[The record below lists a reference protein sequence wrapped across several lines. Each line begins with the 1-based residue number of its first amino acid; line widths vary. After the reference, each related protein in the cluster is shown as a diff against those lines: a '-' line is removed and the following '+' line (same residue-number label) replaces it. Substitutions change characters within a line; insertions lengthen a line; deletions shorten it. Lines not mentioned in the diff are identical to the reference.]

1 MARST
6 RAQSAEG
13 GVRRRLGMFRKM
25 LVAYDG
31 SEGSR
36 RALQTAIALAK
47 PLGAELHSISV
58 MEHLPHYAATVGEV
72 KEAQEEFERFFQGL
86 TKQARDLAAL
96 QGIELETVIRPGHE
110 VETIVTFAKEGGFD
124 LLLIG
129 FVGHS
134 NIWGRIMGSTTQNIS
149 RLAPCTVMIVK

>member
-1 MARST
+1 
-6 RAQSAEG
+6 
-13 GVRRRLGMFRKM
+13 MFRKI

-36 RALQTAIALAK
+36 RALGAGIELAK
-47 PLGAELHSISV
+47 RLGAELHSISV

-72 KEAQEEFERFFQGL
+72 KEAQAEFEAFFRNL
-86 TKQARDLAAL
+86 TKQARDAAAL
-96 QGIELETVIRPGHE
+96 QGVELETVVKAGHE
-110 VETIVTFAKEGGFD
+110 AETIVSFAKEGTFD
-124 LLLIG
+124 LLVIG

-149 RLAPCTVMIVK
+149 RLAPCSVVIVK

>member
-1 MARST
+1 MY
-6 RAQSAEG
+6 
-13 GVRRRLGMFRKM
+13 RKI

-36 RALQTAIALAK
+36 RALSAGIELAK
-47 PLGAELHSISV
+47 GLKADLYTISV

-72 KEAQEEFERFFQGL
+72 KEAQEEFEAFFQKL

-96 QGIELETVIRPGHE
+96 QGVELETVVKPGHE
-110 VETIVTFAKEGGFD
+110 VETIVTYAKDGGFD
-124 LLLIG
+124 LLVIG

-134 NIWGRIMGSTTQNIS
+134 NIWGRVMGSTTQNLS
-149 RLAPCTVMIVK
+149 RLAPCSVMIVK

>member
-1 MARST
+1 
-6 RAQSAEG
+6 
-13 GVRRRLGMFRKM
+13 MFQKI

-36 RALQTAIALAK
+36 RALGAGIELAK
-47 PLGAELHSISV
+47 RLEAELHSISV
-58 MEHLPHYAATVGEV
+58 MERLPHYAATVGEV
-72 KEAQEEFERFFQGL
+72 KEAQEEFEAFFGNL

-96 QGIELETVIRPGHE
+96 QGVELETAVRPGHE
-110 VETIVTFAKEGGFD
+110 VETIVAFATAGGFD
-124 LLLIG
+124 LLVIG

-149 RLAPCTVMIVK
+149 RLAPCSVVIVK

>member
-1 MARST
+1 
-6 RAQSAEG
+6 
-13 GVRRRLGMFRKM
+13 MFEKI

-36 RALQTAIALAK
+36 RALGVGIELAK
-47 PLGAELHSISV
+47 RLGAELYSISV

-72 KEAQEEFERFFQGL
+72 KEAQAEFEVFFREL

-96 QGIELETVIRPGHE
+96 QGVELQTVIKAGHE
-110 VETIVTFAKEGGFD
+110 VETIVTFARAGGFD
-124 LLLIG
+124 LLVIG

-134 NIWGRIMGSTTQNIS
+134 NIWGRIMGSTTQNLS
-149 RLAPCTVMIVK
+149 RLAPCAVMIVK

>member
-1 MARST
+1 
-6 RAQSAEG
+6 
-13 GVRRRLGMFRKM
+13 MFRKV

-36 RALQTAIALAK
+36 RALHVGIELAK
-47 PLGAELHSISV
+47 GLGAELYSISV
-58 MEHLPHYAATVGEV
+58 VERLPHYAATVGEV
-72 KEAQEEFERFFQGL
+72 REAQEEFERFFQRL
-86 TKQARDLAAL
+86 TKQGRDLAAL
-96 QGIELETVIRPGHE
+96 QGVGLETVVRPGHE
-110 VETIVTFAKEGGFD
+110 VETIVTFAREGAFD

-134 NIWGRIMGSTTQNIS
+134 NIWGRVMGSTTQNIS

>member
-1 MARST
+1 ML
-6 RAQSAEG
+6 Q
-13 GVRRRLGMFRKM
+13 KI

-36 RALQTAIALAK
+36 RALGAGIELAK
-47 PLGAELHSISV
+47 RLRAELHSISV

-72 KEAQEEFERFFQGL
+72 KEAQAEFEAFFRTL

-96 QGIELETVIRPGHE
+96 QGVELETVVKPGHE
-110 VETIVTFAKEGGFD
+110 VETIVAVAKEGGFD
-124 LLLIG
+124 LLVIG

-134 NIWGRIMGSTTQNIS
+134 NVWGRIMGSTTQNIS
-149 RLAPCTVMIVK
+149 RLAPCSVMIVK

>member
-1 MARST
+1 LST
-6 RAQSAEG
+6 
-13 GVRRRLGMFRKM
+13 FRKI

-36 RALQTAIALAK
+36 RALQAGIDLARR
-47 PLGAELHSISV
+47 LDAELYTISV

-72 KEAQEEFERFFQGL
+72 KEAQAEFEAFFREL
-86 TKQARDLAAL
+86 TKRARDMAAL
-96 QGIELETVIRPGHE
+96 HGVTLETIVKPGHE
-110 VETIVTFAKEGGFD
+110 VETIVTYARDNGFD
-124 LLLIG
+124 LLVIG

-149 RLAPCTVMIVK
+149 RLAPCSVMIVK

>member
-1 MARST
+1 MY
-6 RAQSAEG
+6 
-13 GVRRRLGMFRKM
+13 RKI

-36 RALQTAIALAK
+36 RALSAGIELAK
-47 PLGAELHSISV
+47 HLGAELYTISV

-72 KEAQEEFERFFQGL
+72 KEAQEEFEAFFQGL

-96 QGIELETVIRPGHE
+96 QGVELETVVKPGHE
-110 VETIVTFAKEGGFD
+110 VETIVTYAKEGGFN
-124 LLLIG
+124 LLVIG

-134 NIWGRIMGSTTQNIS
+134 NIWGRVMGSTTQNLS
-149 RLAPCTVMIVK
+149 RLSPCTVMIVK